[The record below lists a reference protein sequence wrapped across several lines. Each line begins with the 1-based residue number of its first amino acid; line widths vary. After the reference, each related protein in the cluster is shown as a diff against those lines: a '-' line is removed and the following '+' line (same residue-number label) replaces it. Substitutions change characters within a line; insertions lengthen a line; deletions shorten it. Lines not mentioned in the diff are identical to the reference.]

1 MSNLQK
7 ELWSYLTM
15 FEVSRD
21 VKFRFRTFALSID
34 EEHPWGGGWLD
45 HQAMCSLTYCTNRFL
60 FIPWG
65 GIEVGL
71 FYGQG
76 KPLGREHAD
85 GGTTREEGR
94 DEVGRG
100 AQGELKV
107 GVLGGGA

>member
-1 MSNLQK
+1 MIRLFFDLLHK
-7 ELWSYLTM
+7 L
-15 FEVSRD
+15 
-21 VKFRFRTFALSID
+21 
-34 EEHPWGGGWLD
+34 
-45 HQAMCSLTYCTNRFL
+45 L
-60 FIPWG
+60 FIPCR

-71 FYGQG
+71 LDGIG

>member
-1 MSNLQK
+1 MPNFDFVTSHCQLMRNIP
-7 ELWSYLTM
+7 EGVGGMARSSS
-15 FEVSRD
+15 EVFFD
-21 VKFRFRTFALSID
+21 LLHKL
-34 EEHPWGGGWLD
+34 
-45 HQAMCSLTYCTNRFL
+45 L
-60 FIPWG
+60 FIPRG

-71 FYGQG
+71 LYGQG

>member
-1 MSNLQK
+1 M
-7 ELWSYLTM
+7 
-15 FEVSRD
+15 R
-21 VKFRFRTFALSID
+21 
-34 EEHPWGGGWLD
+34 
-45 HQAMCSLTYCTNRFL
+45 SLTYCTKL
-60 FIPWG
+60 LIVSLG
-65 GIEVGL
+65 GVEVALLHGI
-71 FYGQG
+71 G

>member
-1 MSNLQK
+1 MI
-7 ELWSYLTM
+7 
-15 FEVSRD
+15 FD
-21 VKFRFRTFALSID
+21 VLYKL
-34 EEHPWGGGWLD
+34 
-45 HQAMCSLTYCTNRFL
+45 L
-60 FIPWG
+60 FIPLG
-65 GIEVGL
+65 GVEVALLHGI
-71 FYGQG
+71 G